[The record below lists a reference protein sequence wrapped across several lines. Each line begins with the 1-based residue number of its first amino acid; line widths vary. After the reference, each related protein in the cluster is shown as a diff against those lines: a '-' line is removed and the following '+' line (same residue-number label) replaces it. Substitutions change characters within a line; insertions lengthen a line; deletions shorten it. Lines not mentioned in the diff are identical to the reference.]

1 MSPCSRLAL
10 LSRPRAM
17 SSSSGRMKTTMMVML
32 SPEPLSLAAE
42 ASLAPMLSMSPPLF
56 LFSSR
61 CWKTI
66 SVASSG
72 VMVSH
77 RPSQA
82 MMRKSSDPLLM
93 LVVISGSA
101 EM

>member
-1 MSPCSRLAL
+1 
-10 LSRPRAM
+10 
-17 SSSSGRMKTTMMVML
+17 MMVML
-32 SPEPLSLAAE
+32 SPEPRSLEAV
-42 ASLAPMLSMSPPLF
+42 ASLAPMFSISPPEF

-77 RPSQA
+77 SPSQA
-82 MMRKSSDPLLM
+82 TIRKSSDPFLM
-93 LVVISGSA
+93 TVVMSASA

>member
-1 MSPCSRLAL
+1 
-10 LSRPRAM
+10 
-17 SSSSGRMKTTMMVML
+17 MVML
-32 SPEPLSLAAE
+32 SPEPLSLAAV
-42 ASLAPMLSMSPPLF
+42 ASLAPMFSICPPLT

-61 CWKTI
+61 CWKTM

-77 RPSQA
+77 SPSHP
-82 MMRKSSDPLLM
+82 MIRKSSVPFLM
-93 LVVISGSA
+93 MVVISGSA